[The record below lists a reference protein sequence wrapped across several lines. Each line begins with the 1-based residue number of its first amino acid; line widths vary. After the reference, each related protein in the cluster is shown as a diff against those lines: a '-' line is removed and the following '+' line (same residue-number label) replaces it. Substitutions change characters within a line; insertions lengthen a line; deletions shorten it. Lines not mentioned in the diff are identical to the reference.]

1 MVKLWIY
8 LVHKYSFSYTLLVK
22 FLSQLITL
30 DHAFLQGPHLTAHI
44 GSKWLK
50 PAKKIYPQ
58 WFHEFSNQV
67 SAYSL
72 DFRFRSLHVLCFKM
86 CQNVAVISTTTQY
99 HKFFNLFFGG
109 FLSYE
114 TSVPRNRVFALSSL
128 ILTYWDN
135 CDSSVTKLT
144 GLYSIFWHELFCML
158 VSVSQKYWCIW
169 QLQRKSLTKCKR
181 VKIKKKK
188 STFLTGGS

>member
-1 MVKLWIY
+1 MQNRSEPSNSIWHNFCLTRGSTLTSQDYSPISVVCVPKLIRAIWRY
-8 LVHKYSFSYTLLVK
+8 LPSLWTQLVVMTLCQYSTCKISVSTNYF
-22 FLSQLITL
+22 
-30 DHAFLQGPHLTAHI
+30 
-44 GSKWLK
+44 GSRILART
-50 PAKKIYPQ
+50 P
-58 WFHEFSNQV
+58 
-67 SAYSL
+67 
-72 DFRFRSLHVLCFKM
+72 
-86 CQNVAVISTTTQY
+86 
-99 HKFFNLFFGG
+99 
-109 FLSYE
+109 
-114 TSVPRNRVFALSSL
+114 TSPRNRVFALSSL